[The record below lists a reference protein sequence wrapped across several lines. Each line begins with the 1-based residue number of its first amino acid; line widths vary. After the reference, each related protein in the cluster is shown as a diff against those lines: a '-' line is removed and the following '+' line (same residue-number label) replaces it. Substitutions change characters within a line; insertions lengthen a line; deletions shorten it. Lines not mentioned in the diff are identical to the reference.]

1 MADETP
7 TTGPVASSA
16 SGKQSASSA
25 PPVEEARIIEEVVTK
40 PAPALLHTP
49 EDLQKENAAITNILK
64 DIKLPERR
72 ETYGESEKL
81 PGKPKEPHVFDTMLG
96 VSANRINVSDQ
107 SAFAALESVKTP
119 EITTTLLTDGAKDVA
134 PNKPTGTTLGENLV
148 SSIVSPLRTLK
159 NDLQNIVRDKKIS
172 LVSAVALEGERRHA
186 EGDVAERGQIK
197 EVHSR
202 RVFRILFAVFIFSI
216 LGTAAFLGVYVIVQ
230 ERSGIPRQ
238 EQETSIL
245 FSENTFSLPLENNTP
260 LEIKRLVAQVR
271 TDKGAT
277 LGSITHFVPTM
288 LQAGADGASTER
300 LLTLEEFFNA
310 LGTRTSADLLRAL
323 SSKFFFGTYTVDETA
338 PIFVIPVLSY
348 ERAFAGMLAWEQTMN
363 SDLAPTFTRVSDQ
376 VQGIGGLPERRRFE
390 DVVMRNY
397 DVRVLKNDA
406 GAIELYYSFPTRRL
420 LIIGENVYSFTE
432 ILSRLRAGRK
442 L

>member
-1 MADETP
+1 MANETP
-7 TTGPVASSA
+7 TNDPVASSA
-16 SGKQSASSA
+16 NDGSSTSPAS
-25 PPVEEARIIEEVVTK
+25 PVEEARIIEEVVTK
-40 PAPALLHTP
+40 PAPALPHTP
-49 EDLQKENAAITNILK
+49 EELQKESATITNILK
-64 DIKLPERR
+64 DVKLPERQ
-72 ETYGESEKL
+72 EYDGSGKL
-81 PGKPKEPHVFDTMLG
+81 PEKPKESRVFDTMLG
-96 VSANRINVSDQ
+96 VSVNRIHVPDEPLS
-107 SAFAALESVKTP
+107 ESVKISEVTSVAG
-119 EITTTLLTDGAKDVA
+119 EKNVA
-134 PNKPTGTTLGENLV
+134 PGESTGKTVGENIA
-148 SSIVSPLRTLK
+148 SSIVFPLRTLK
-159 NDLQNIVRDKKIS
+159 DDLQRIVREKKIS
-172 LVSAVALEGERRHA
+172 LVRAVALEGEKKYA

-202 RVFRILFAVFIFSI
+202 RVFRILFAIFIFSI
-216 LGTAAFLGVYVIVQ
+216 LGTAAFFGVYVIVQ
-230 ERSGIPRQ
+230 ERSGIPKQ
-238 EQETSIL
+238 ESETSIL
-245 FSENTFSLPLENNTP
+245 FSENTFSLPVEKNTP

-277 LGSITHFVPTM
+277 LGSITHFVPTN
-288 LQAGADGASTER
+288 QEENADGVSTER
-300 LLTLEEFFNA
+300 FLTLEEFFNA
-310 LGTRTSADLLRAL
+310 MGTRASADLFRAL

-363 SDLAPTFTRVSDQ
+363 ADLAPTFTRVSDQ
-376 VQGIGGLPERRRFE
+376 VQGVGGLPDRRRFE

-406 GAIELYYSFPTRRL
+406 GVIELYYSFPTRRL